1 MDVDEL
7 KMPAIQRIFRAWFED
22 WETDNLRKQDC
33 VIEAKFLTKY
43 KDLVFLDP
51 DSGSTFTVASQ
62 NCEYHHRRTGGWYLI
77 CEPNDEEDGEPEAW
91 NIELANELIG
101 KTKKLEGVEIV
112 AREVYKVN
120 IKT

>member
-1 MDVDEL
+1 M
-7 KMPAIQRIFRAWFED
+7 
-22 WETDNLRKQDC
+22 
-33 VIEAKFLTKY
+33 
-43 KDLVFLDP
+43 
-51 DSGSTFTVASQ
+51 
-62 NCEYHHRRTGGWYLI
+62 I
-77 CEPNDEEDGEPEAW
+77 CEPNDEEDREPEAW

>member
-51 DSGSTFTVASQ
+51 DSGSTFTVAS
-62 NCEYHHRRTGGWYLI
+62 
-77 CEPNDEEDGEPEAW
+77 
-91 NIELANELIG
+91 
-101 KTKKLEGVEIV
+101 
-112 AREVYKVN
+112 
-120 IKT
+120 